1 MEHPTL
7 TEGNPVH
14 TVPASRAPVWDRLPQ
29 EPPYEPGELPIT
41 GTMPQVGHDPFRPA
55 PAAAVVTPRRGAGW
69 LQTIA
74 AAAIGG
80 ALVLVGVQLVGPDD
94 SAANADNASAATVQ
108 APVTTQP
115 LGEAPELAD
124 VADASA
130 IGRAV
135 IPSLVTVQVGEGTG
149 EFNPFATGSGVV
161 LDSSGHIVTNHHVV
175 ADGNT
180 FRVVL
185 SDGRTSYPATLVGM
199 DALTDLAV
207 LRIGA
212 PDLTPIALGS
222 TASLEVGDPAIAV
235 GSPLG
240 LEGGPSLTVGVVS
253 AFDRRVQLSGE
264 DQLFGMLQ
272 TDAPI
277 TQGSSGGALVDS
289 AGRLI
294 GITTAVG
301 VSDVGIEGIGFA
313 TPVELMQRVTDEL
326 ISQGGVSHALLG
338 INGTTYF
345 SDSQDGASVAVG
357 VRVTSVVPAS
367 GASDAG
373 ISTGEII
380 TAVQGEPI
388 LRMEDLITTLRYMGA
403 GDQVTMDVSN
413 GSSTRVV
420 NVTLGE
426 RND

>member
-1 MEHPTL
+1 MDHPTP
-7 TEGNPVH
+7 TDTAP
-14 TVPASRAPVWDRLPQ
+14 TVPVSRAPVWDRLPQ
-29 EPPYEPGELPIT
+29 EPPYEPGELPIGGASPWIDRDVT
-41 GTMPQVGHDPFRPA
+41 APIPA
-55 PAAAVVTPRRGAGW
+55 PARTAPRRGGW
-69 LQTIA
+69 LQTVA

-80 ALVLVGVQLVGPDD
+80 ALVLVGVQVIGSD
-94 SAANADNASAATVQ
+94 SPQENATDVSAATIG
-108 APVTTQP
+108 APVTTQGP
-115 LGEAPELAD
+115 APELAD

-135 IPSLVTVQVGEGTG
+135 IPSLVTVQVSDSGSG
-149 EFNPFATGSGVV
+149 EFTPFATGSGVV
-161 LDSSGHIVTNHHVV
+161 LDAAGYIVTNHHVI
-175 ADGNT
+175 ADGST

-185 SDGRTSYPATLVGM
+185 SDGRTSYPATLVGS

-207 LRIGA
+207 LSIAA
-212 PDLTPIALGS
+212 PDLTAIRLGS
-222 TASLEVGDPAIAV
+222 TTELEVGDPAIAV

-313 TPVELMQRVTDEL
+313 TPVELMKRVTDEL
-326 ISQGGVSHALLG
+326 IAHGSVSHALLG

-345 SDSQDGASVAVG
+345 RTSESGASVAVG
-357 VRVTSVVPAS
+357 VQVTSVVPGS
-367 GASDAG
+367 GASTAG
-373 ISTGEII
+373 LSTGEII
-380 TAVQGEPI
+380 TAVEGETI
-388 LRMEDLITTLRYMGA
+388 TRMEDLITTLRYMSA
-403 GDQVTMDVSN
+403 GDEITVDVSD
-413 GSSTRVV
+413 GTSTRAIDL
-420 NVTLGE
+420 TLGE
-426 RND
+426 RDD